1 MPMTYRRTSSFPDV
15 ILRACGKFSQQVYLS
30 SVFWS
35 ALHNSLRVHTFLFL
49 TSWAWL
55 LGHQTRPR
63 DTTDQ
68 SKEAAGSHVAQ
79 SFTHLIKKALVSP

>member
-1 MPMTYRRTSSFPDV
+1 MTCHRTSSFFRTLFYALAGNLASRS
-15 ILRACGKFSQQVYLS
+15 IFFG
-30 SVFWS
+30 FWS
-35 ALHNSLRVHTFLFL
+35 APHNSLRVRTFLFL

-63 DTTDQ
+63 DISDQ